1 VPCGAAPETGATMP
15 SLGSVGFGQQLNY
28 HVTRFGTRK
37 RRDTLDLRFA
47 ARLASADPE
56 IHTNMLEVAT
66 STRWQ
71 EERQFGRTVGIA
83 LLLLSAWFVYR
94 GRYPGAVP
102 YVAGIGI
109 LLVGFA
115 LVWPRALTQ
124 PFRAWMTLAEGMAFV
139 SSRVILTIVFLVVVT
154 PLGLIMRRT
163 RWDPLER
170 RGQRKGTYWAPY
182 SARQRDPRHF
192 ERMF

>member
-1 VPCGAAPETGATMP
+1 MK
-15 SLGSVGFGQQLNY
+15 LNY
-28 HVTRFGTRK
+28 DV
-37 RRDTLDLRFA
+37 RRSARNIIRTA
-47 ARLASADPE
+47 ADQQR
-56 IHTNMLEVAT
+56 IVEVAT
-66 STRWQ
+66 SSGWHD
-71 EERQFGRTVGIA
+71 ERQFGRTVGIA

-102 YVAGIGI
+102 YLAGIGI

-115 LVWPRALTQ
+115 LVWPRALAQ

-170 RGQRKGTYWAPY
+170 RGQRKATYWAPY
-182 SARQRDPRHF
+182 SARQHDPRHF